1 MEFQLERRFSL
12 PVASFPIINLSQFRM
27 EDCKVLWDPSG
38 WKVLVVTVTR
48 HRLALGHLQSHS
60 AWSFVG
66 HNLLGDLWE
75 VIKVPAAY
83 GGTCFSA
90 SSFNTYLRRRFR
102 VLLPSLGFREVENRG

>member
-12 PVASFPIINLSQFRM
+12 PVAPFPIINLSQFLM

-66 HNLLGDLWE
+66 HDLLGDLGD
-75 VIKVPAAY
+75 VVKVPAAY

-90 SSFNTYLRRRFR
+90 SSFKTYLHCRFR
-102 VLLPSLGFREVENRG
+102 ALLPSLGFHEVENPD